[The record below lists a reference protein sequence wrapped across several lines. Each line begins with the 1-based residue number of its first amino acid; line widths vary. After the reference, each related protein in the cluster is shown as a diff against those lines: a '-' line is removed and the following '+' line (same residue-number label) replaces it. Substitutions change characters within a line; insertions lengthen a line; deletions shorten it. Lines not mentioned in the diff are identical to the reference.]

1 MTPIVACMVCAPPLD
16 ALLTSG
22 LHAGVLVMA
31 LVAIGVIAALGRG
44 AMRLLR
50 EDRAALEAGTHVPH
64 DVGQSFSSARSI
76 GPAYGGSSKELPYI
90 EPVPCIEPT
99 SATGVRRVRG

>member
-1 MTPIVACMVCAPPLD
+1 MTTVVACMVCAQPLD
-16 ALLTSG
+16 ALLTGG

-31 LVAIGVIAALGRG
+31 LVALGVIAAQGRG

-50 EDRAALEAGTHVPH
+50 EDRAALAADGSLV
-64 DVGQSFSSARSI
+64 VGQSFSSA
-76 GPAYGGSSKELPYI
+76 PGGSSEELPYIDPVPYI

-99 SATGVRRVRG
+99 SASGVRRVRG